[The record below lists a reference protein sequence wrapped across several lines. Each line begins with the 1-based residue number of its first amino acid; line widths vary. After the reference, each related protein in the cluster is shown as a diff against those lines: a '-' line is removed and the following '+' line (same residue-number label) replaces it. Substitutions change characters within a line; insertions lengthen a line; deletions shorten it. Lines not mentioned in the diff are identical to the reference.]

1 MGGRRKNKKSG
12 KNHGAIPK
20 TGPNHFG
27 NASATI
33 IYKTL
38 EERIALPQIHRP
50 ELVQHQVIAAS
61 NQGKII

>member
-1 MGGRRKNKKSG
+1 MVGRRKKSG
-12 KNHGAIPK
+12 KNQGAIPK
-20 TGPNHFG
+20 TGPNQSG

-33 IYKTL
+33 VYKTL
-38 EERIALPQIHRP
+38 EERVTTLPQIHRP

>member
-1 MGGRRKNKKSG
+1 MVGRRKKSG
-12 KNHGAIPK
+12 KNQGAIPK
-20 TGPNHFG
+20 TGPNQSG

-33 IYKTL
+33 VYKTL
-38 EERIALPQIHRP
+38 EERVTLPQIHRP